1 MTVKK
6 KPVKKKPVKKQEQQF
21 YSLNNILKKDSTY
34 NVIFGER
41 SNGKTYAVL
50 KHGIEEYFKN
60 GGQIA
65 IVRRWKE
72 DITGKRA
79 SDMFTSLNYND
90 EVSKASNGEYQGIA
104 YWAGKFYVCNYAEG
118 NKKPIYSD
126 SDCIGYVFALSD
138 TEHNKSISYPRIRTI
153 LFDEFLTKFTY
164 LQDEFVL
171 FMNTISTIVRQRTD
185 VKIFML
191 GNTVNKYSPY
201 FNEMG
206 LEHIDKME
214 QDTIDIYTYGTS
226 ELTVAVEYCKS
237 LKGSKENNFYFA
249 FNNPKLN
256 MITSGAWELNI
267 YPHLP
272 MKYQNKHIL
281 FTYFILFNDRIYQ
294 ANVIDVAGEMFTY
307 IHNKTTDLQDTENDL
322 IYSLEYNYK
331 LNYNRSIYKPINTLQ
346 KKLLWFFINDKV
358 FYQSNEVGDSISNYL
373 KIASKI

>member
-1 MTVKK
+1 MATKK
-6 KPVKKKPVKKQEQQF
+6 KEMKF
-21 YSLNNILKKDSTY
+21 YSLENILKKNSVY

-50 KHGIEEYFKN
+50 KHGIEEYFKT

-65 IVRRWKE
+65 VIRRWQE
-72 DITGKRA
+72 DIKGKRA
-79 SDMFTSLNYND
+79 SDMFSSLNYND
-90 EVSKASNGEYQGIA
+90 EVKKASNGEYEGIT
-104 YWAGKFYVCNYAEG
+104 YWAGKFYVCNYADNG
-118 NKKPIYSD
+118 KAIYSD
-126 SDCIGYVFALSD
+126 TDCLGYAFALSD
-138 TEHNKSISYPRIRTI
+138 AEHNKSVSYPRITTI

-171 FMNTISTIVRQRTD
+171 FMNTISTIVRQRTN

-201 FNEMG
+201 FGEMG
-206 LEHIDKME
+206 LVHIEQME
-214 QDTIDIYTYGTS
+214 QDTIDVYTYGTS

-272 MKYQNKHIL
+272 MKYKNKDIL
-281 FTYFILFNDRIYQ
+281 FTYFILFNERIYQ
-294 ANVIDVAGEMFTY
+294 VNVINVGDEMFIY
-307 IHNKTTDLQDTENDL
+307 IHNKTTDLQDDENDL
-322 IYSLEYNYK
+322 IYSLEYSHK
-331 LNYNRSIYKPINTLQ
+331 LNYNRSIYKPINTMQ

-373 KIASKI
+373 KICKNL